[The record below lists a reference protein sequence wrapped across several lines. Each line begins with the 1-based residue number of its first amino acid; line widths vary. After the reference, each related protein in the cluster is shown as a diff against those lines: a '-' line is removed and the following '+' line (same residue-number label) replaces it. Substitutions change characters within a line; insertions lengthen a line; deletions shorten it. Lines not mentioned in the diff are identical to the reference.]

1 MTRAIAPDP
10 ACFWKGKAMTTEVF
24 TLPGLRALARV
35 AIAFAAAFAFAGQA
49 SAQAEGKEFLRFKV
63 PHPVETGKKI
73 EVIEFFSYG
82 CPHCADL
89 EPQMQA
95 WLRKLP
101 PDVQFRRVPVAFFAP
116 WENLAKVYYTLEALG
131 EDMRLTPEVFLAIH
145 GPARDNLA
153 KEDRFLA
160 WAAAKGLDRKKVE
173 ETYKSFGVAGKVGR
187 AKQIAQT
194 YNIQSVP
201 TIIVDGKF
209 QLTSGTAGGHGNVP
223 ATIDAAVAVARA
235 ERPKS

>member
-1 MTRAIAPDP
+1 MTAVLP
-10 ACFWKGKAMTTEVF
+10 
-24 TLPGLRALARV
+24 LPGLRAVARL
-35 AIAFAAAFAFAGQA
+35 AIAFAALFAFAGPA
-49 SAQAEGKEFLRFKV
+49 AAQAEGKEFLRLKTG
-63 PHPVETGKKI
+63 HPVETGKKI

-89 EPQMQA
+89 EPHMQG
-95 WLRKLP
+95 WIKKLP
-101 PDVQFRRVPVAFFAP
+101 PDVQLRRVPVAFFAP

-131 EDMRLTPEVFLAIH
+131 EDGRLTPDVFLAIH
-145 GPARDNLA
+145 GPSRNNLA
-153 KEDRFLA
+153 QDEKFFE
-160 WAAAKGLDRKKVE
+160 WAASKGLDRKKVE
-173 ETYKSFGVAGKVGR
+173 DTYKSFGIAGKVGR
-187 AKQIAQT
+187 AKQVAQA

-209 QLTSGTAGGHGNVP
+209 QLTSGTAGTHANVP